1 MHLKR
6 LRTIPLATLHG
17 SFFRNSVY
25 PYFGVS
31 HFAIPFLLPPNTV
44 SADVS
49 TAFATLHIAD
59 FVIPGVFALAF
70 LSLIF
75 IYTKNLVSAGLLAFL
90 YAGGIVLHTL
100 FFLGLVPPV
109 LVVPSPFF
117 LAAGIVLDALAIGAI
132 YKIMRRKQ
140 ALMSYCINNIKL
152 RGFVCRIN

>member
-1 MHLKR
+1 MQ
-6 LRTIPLATLHG
+6 PSMVA
-17 SFFRNSVY
+17 FFEIAFILI
-25 PYFGVS
+25 FGVS

-75 IYTKNLVSAGLLAFL
+75 IYTKNFVSAVLLAFL

-109 LVVPSPFF
+109 LVVPLPLF
-117 LAAGIVLDALAIGAI
+117 LAAGIILDALAIAAI
-132 YKIMRRKQ
+132 YKIMRRKR
-140 ALMSYCINNIKL
+140 KL
-152 RGFVCRIN
+152 